1 MTKSNNLIHC
11 NDCGCIFREKNIFIK
26 EYQYNGICLCRKC
39 AKELVKDIESW
50 SDTECQKAT

>member
-26 EYQYNGICLCRKC
+26 EYQYNGICLCGKC
-39 AKELVKDIESW
+39 AGKLAKEIQDWRNE
-50 SDTECQKAT
+50 DER

>member
-1 MTKSNNLIHC
+1 MTKPNNLIHC

-39 AKELVKDIESW
+39 AGKLAKEIQDWRNE
-50 SDTECQKAT
+50 DER

>member
-39 AKELVKDIESW
+39 AGKLAKEIQDWRSE
-50 SDTECQKAT
+50 DER